1 MIYKNNLV
9 YLNMSS
15 SVTSNNKDNKIKNK
29 GTGAGGANT
38 NKNGLPYEN
47 LTDLNTHIEV
57 IKTNKNSTTIQF
69 EKYNTEL
76 EKPNGK
82 TGLFK
87 VLKEYLDKNIEKGKG
102 CKQPDECYINMNKKE
117 IFIIEKKFQQTNGS
131 VDEKIQTPEFKI
143 WNYGEMFPEFKIVY
157 IYCLSNYFTSF
168 KAELKYLE
176 LKKVPVFWGDSKT
189 YKDDIIK
196 FIVNYK

>member
-1 MIYKNNLV
+1 
-9 YLNMSS
+9 MSS

-57 IKTNKNSTTIQF
+57 IKTNEHSTTIRF
-69 EKYNTEL
+69 INYDTEL
-76 EKPNGK
+76 EKPKRKKGNTK
-82 TGLFK
+82 TIFN
-87 VLKEYLDKNIEKGKG
+87 VLSKHLDESIEKGHG
-102 CKQPDECYINMNKKE
+102 CKEPDECYINVNEKK
-117 IFIIEKKFQQTNGS
+117 IFIIEKKFQRGGGSTIEKLQTS
-131 VDEKIQTPEFKI
+131 EFKI
-143 WNYGEMFPEFKIVY
+143 WNYSQMFTDFRIVY
-157 IYCLSNYFTSF
+157 IYCLCDYFKENA
-168 KAELKYLE
+168 KAELEYLR